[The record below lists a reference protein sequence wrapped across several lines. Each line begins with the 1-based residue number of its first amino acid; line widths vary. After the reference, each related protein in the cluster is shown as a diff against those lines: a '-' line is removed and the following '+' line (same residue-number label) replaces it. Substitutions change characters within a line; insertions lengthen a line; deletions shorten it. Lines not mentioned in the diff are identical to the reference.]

1 MKVKMSFPLF
11 GTMFL
16 ILFTLKLAE
25 IGAVATWSWW
35 LVTAPLWAPLA
46 FFFGCIGLVAAV
58 GAVVFGVRSVF
69 KMIGG

>member
-11 GTMFL
+11 GIMFL

-35 LVTAPLWAPLA
+35 AVTAPLWAPIAA
-46 FFFGCIGLVAAV
+46 FVGFFGIIALVAGICYSIA
-58 GAVVFGVRSVF
+58 
-69 KMIGG
+69 KTIK